1 MKPEIAVASSGQ
13 MAKLSADLDVKS
25 YVKEPKRRVPVI
37 DTADVVILL
46 EKQYYLGGL
55 WTGCCVLP
63 IIDKYFLSIFHYLF
77 VFLRRQCR
85 ETMEIVRRYPVGI
98 QTFSESRKGGYLY
111 MDEHGI

>member
-1 MKPEIAVASSGQ
+1 MIMKPEIAVASSGQ
-13 MAKLSADLDVKS
+13 KAKLSADLDVKS

-63 IIDKYFLSIFHYLF
+63 IIDKYFFIYLSLFICIFTATMSRDHGNSAQIP
-77 VFLRRQCR
+77 RRD
-85 ETMEIVRRYPVGI
+85 TDLI
-98 QTFSESRKGGYLY
+98 RKPEGRLPLY
-111 MDEHGI
+111 G